1 MLQLRPPRPSMSS
14 GRWPGAAGPP
24 LLAEIYTP
32 AMEDGWPTTAVRT
45 PAAPRLSLADFATMA
60 ITFFSLGVTLQVVLI
75 DAGASPTRAFI
86 ASSVI
91 FSATSEFAYLA
102 VRDSGGS
109 DWAAIAAGWVVAT
122 RFGILAVSLSP
133 KLPEGFLR
141 RAAAAVN
148 AFDPNVAVA
157 VQQPDPKS
165 VEREFWRTTAG
176 MMIGWFAGIA
186 VGTFLGNV
194 LGDTGRWGLDAV
206 FPAAMLAIIGNLLRR
221 RDGLITGLAGG
232 LICLTLLPFA
242 PAGLPI
248 ILSVLG
254 VAAGLFFV
262 RSEVGST

>member
-1 MLQLRPPRPSMSS
+1 VS
-14 GRWPGAAGPP
+14 G
-24 LLAEIYTP
+24 
-32 AMEDGWPTTAVRT
+32 DGESPEVVATTDE
-45 PAAPRLSLADFATMA
+45 APRLSVADFATMA
-60 ITFFSLGVTLQVVLI
+60 ITFFSLGVTLQVLLI
-75 DAGASPTRAFI
+75 DAGASVQRAFI
-86 ASSVI
+86 ASAVI

-102 VRDSGGS
+102 VRDGGGS

-122 RFGILAVSLSP
+122 RFGILAVSLSAKMP
-133 KLPEGFLR
+133 KGAGR
-141 RAAAAVN
+141 RALAALN

-157 VQQPDPKS
+157 VQQPDPQS

-194 LGDTGRWGLDAV
+194 LGDTSRWGLDAV

-221 RDGLITGLAGG
+221 RDGLISALAGG

-254 VAAGLFFV
+254 VAVGLFFV
-262 RSEVGST
+262 RNDAMSSR

>member
-1 MLQLRPPRPSMSS
+1 MNDD
-14 GRWPGAAGPP
+14 GATVVARD
-24 LLAEIYTP
+24 E
-32 AMEDGWPTTAVRT
+32 
-45 PAAPRLSLADFATMA
+45 APRLSLADFATMA

-75 DAGASPTRAFI
+75 DAGASPLRAFV
-86 ASSVI
+86 ASAVI

-102 VRDSGGS
+102 VRDSGGG
-109 DWAAIAAGWVVAT
+109 DWAAIAAGWIVAT
-122 RFGILAVSLSP
+122 RFGILAVSLSAKMP
-133 KLPEGFLR
+133 KGVVR
-141 RAAAAVN
+141 RATAALT

-157 VQQPDPKS
+157 VQQHEPRA

-176 MMIGWFAGIA
+176 MMIGWFVGIA
-186 VGTFLGNV
+186 VGTFLGDV
-194 LGDTGRWGLDAV
+194 LGDTSRWGLDAV

-254 VAAGLFFV
+254 VAVGLFFV
-262 RSEVGST
+262 RNEAQ